1 MTRTLLK
8 PGDYQVTGVISR
20 PSQNSVVRYMFGD
33 FSHTVFAPNLR
44 GHGTGKLL
52 VFSSSPKT
60 FTKCHRTH
68 AALICVL
75 PLKCIWWLHL
85 KHTHPYF
92 FWGGAHWSRKH
103 WECFNL
109 LAFCGPVFVE
119 WAWCLGLLA
128 LHCPASAS
136 NMRALK
142 QARTKELRAEAE
154 STANK
159 AWDPLGVDWKT
170 GFVNMIFSLP
180 TFYTSLYVFTSLLQA
195 TQIGKKWANGKANT
209 VLTVLLL
216 GL

>member
-52 VFSSSPKT
+52 VLSSSPKT

-75 PLKCIWWLHL
+75 PLTCIWRLPL
-85 KHTHPYF
+85 KHTHAHTRTHLCFVFLF
-92 FWGGAHWSRKH
+92 FWGADWSRKH
-103 WECFNL
+103 WECFHL
-109 LAFCGPVFVE
+109 LAFYGPVFAE

-136 NMRALK
+136 NRK
-142 QARTKELRAEAE
+142 GSE
-154 STANK
+154 
-159 AWDPLGVDWKT
+159 T
-170 GFVNMIFSLP
+170 G
-180 TFYTSLYVFTSLLQA
+180 
-195 TQIGKKWANGKANT
+195 KD
-209 VLTVLLL
+209 
-216 GL
+216 